1 MTGLTANQLIFVL
14 CFTGGL
20 AVSTDEAAAQIVPT
34 GYTIPDITLNGSSPS
49 PLLIFQ
55 RK

>member
-20 AVSTDEAAAQIVPT
+20 VGLDRRGRRADSTDRL
-34 GYTIPDITLNGSSPS
+34 YNS
-49 PLLIFQ
+49 
-55 RK
+55 